1 MKVTGSV
8 NRVFTTIALFTAI
21 ISRIG
26 LVRCQLR
33 FASLGNWGTGSK
45 LQKKVADTLKSAIAN
60 ERVTFIVSPGSNFE
74 YGVTSAKD
82 DKWESQFQSVYRSE
96 DGSMEI
102 PMFTVLGA
110 GDWQGDF
117 NSQVSRNQ
125 QAYLTGQIN
134 DKSDSKG
141 LPRWTMPNWWYHYYT
156 HFATTASMSLLK
168 SGHKD
173 MSVGFIFIDT
183 WILSSAFPYKEVS
196 NAAWAD
202 LKKVLEIAPRILDFI
217 IVVGDKPIQ
226 SSGPSKGDSHLAY
239 YLLPLLREAQV
250 DAYISGYDHDMEM
263 IDNNGLSMIIAGN
276 GGSSGRRT
284 VMKTSNSVFYS
295 EKAGFCIHELGADGM
310 ETKFING
317 ETGAIM
323 YTHKQPLK
331 KRTQRQYGSEAQNV
345 SAFPNVSLY
354 PIGDM
359 ASPTQMDAFVRI
371 VGTIGLIIAGIHLTL
386 LTGTTLGKA
395 ATI

>member
-1 MKVTGSV
+1 MKIFTCV
-8 NRVFTTIALFTAI
+8 NHGFATVAFLLALVFQFA
-21 ISRIG
+21 G
-26 LVRCQLR
+26 VQGQLR

-45 LQKKVADTLKSAIAN
+45 IQKKVAETLKTAVAN

-74 YGVTSAKD
+74 YGVTGAND
-82 DKWESQFQSVYRSE
+82 DKWESQYQSIYRSE

-117 NSQVSRNQ
+117 NSQVNRNQ
-125 QAYLTGQIN
+125 QAYLTGQIG
-134 DKSDSKG
+134 DAVTSKG

-168 SGHKD
+168 SGHRD

-183 WILSSAFPYKEVS
+183 WILSDAFPYKDVS
-196 NAAWAD
+196 NAAWSD
-202 LKKVLEIAPRILDFI
+202 LKKALEVAPRILDYI

-226 SSGPSKGDSHLAY
+226 SSGSSKGDSHLAY

-250 DAYISGYDHDMEM
+250 DAYISGYDHDMEI
-263 IDNNGLSMIIAGN
+263 IDNNGLSMIITGN
-276 GGSSGRRT
+276 GGTSGRRP
-284 VMKTSNSVFYS
+284 VIKASNSVFFT
-295 EKAGFCIHELGADGM
+295 EKSGFCVHELGADGM

-317 ETGAIM
+317 ETGETM
-323 YTHKQPLK
+323 YTHKQQLK
-331 KRTQRQYGSEAQNV
+331 NRPQRKYGSEVQNV
-345 SAFPNVSLY
+345 SAFPHVALY

-359 ASPTQMDAFVRI
+359 ASPTQMDAFVKI
-371 VGTIGLIIAGIHLTL
+371 VGTVGILVGAIHIAL
-386 LTGTTLGKA
+386 LSGSTLGKA
-395 ATI
+395 SAF